1 MTRDRTDNQQ
11 AEDPAPISPDQMWVR
26 LRAGDQTVLEELY
39 REHAE
44 RLRRF
49 FQGGLLD
56 RDEAEDCVHEVFTR
70 AATAA
75 TATDAK
81 EVAELRP
88 WLWGIAKNVRSGRNK
103 VAAGTRSR
111 LADHPVEVAADQ
123 QPHEERGF
131 DSYGKWELV
140 AAVWEVIECLP
151 RARQALMKTI
161 IKLRGPDADVP
172 SAAVA
177 KELGPDWTATRVD
190 RELSRARAQIR
201 VALGVLAVAR
211 GIRSCTQAVSCVH
224 SPSLHGPVRYAQIS
238 AADRSALTSHANPDS
253 CKSCHLVF
261 RNAGQSSEWA
271 LGPAGLLLLSTYLD
285 GDDDERRRAILALWS
300 HAPSETAALSGSATT
315 VVTIVPT
322 AALAGQPPAGLL
334 KRVAN
339 SLRSVT
345 DAATRQVL
353 TLPGFSEAAQA
364 IQNIPTVARAIAAV
378 ATVIVVAFLTASHHP
393 KTTTSPPAATIAT
406 FTAMPSPKPA
416 APQAEA
422 PHPSTSAV
430 APPPT
435 TEPSTNPP
443 APTPTSSQPPT
454 TTTTPPAPTPTPS
467 ASTTAPPPPPP
478 PPSTFPIA
486 INASATSYVNIAI
499 SDDPTWK
506 DAHTE
511 QHFSLPPGTHQL
523 RTLGGP
529 SIPFDVTAAGRID
542 YDPKYDPIFTGRGTT
557 TLAVHGTARI
567 TANITDTS
575 YTAYS
580 IAGNYT
586 GRDRSPELVLV
597 PGPHGIGL
605 DGRFGWIQFDV
616 TTAGRIDYD
625 PKYDPIFTGRGTTAL
640 AVHGLPITI
649 DARSATFASFS
660 IPGVTGP
667 VDARQLHT
675 FSLLPGT
682 HQVVPSAGATIAFS
696 MTTAGN
702 VDYDASLDDI
712 LDGRGT
718 PTLLFRGPTLG
729 LLLLFVLGG
738 CSFWHLAGLDS
749 PLLLTVGLVDR
760 EAVSRRIRTRP
771 RRTKARLICI
781 PARLIRHSRGLTLR
795 PPPGHPLLAEILT
808 RIRALPTPTQPPPA
822 YRPRSPTGTRE
833 P

>member
-1 MTRDRTDNQQ
+1 MTQDRTNDQQ

-56 RDEAEDCVHEVFTR
+56 RDEAADCVHEVFTR

-111 LADHPVEVAADQ
+111 LSDHPVEVAADQ

-151 RARQALMKTI
+151 QARQALMKTI

-190 RELSRARAQIR
+190 RELNRARAQIR

-211 GIRSCTQAVSCVH
+211 GIRSCTQAVSCVS
-224 SPSLHGPVRYAQIS
+224 SPSLYNGPVRYAEIT

-322 AALAGQPPAGLL
+322 AALAGQTPTGLL

-353 TLPGFSEAAQA
+353 KLPGFSEAAQA
-364 IQNIPTVARAIAAV
+364 IQNVPTVARAIAAI
-378 ATVIVVAFLTASHHP
+378 ATVIMLAFLTASHPTTNTRPPATTIAEPHAATTIQP
-393 KTTTSPPAATIAT
+393 PNQRTPTNAPTTTTSPTPQTSPAPSMS
-406 FTAMPSPKPA
+406 TA
-416 APQAEA
+416 
-422 PHPSTSAV
+422 PSTSESIQRPNSPA
-430 APPPT
+430 AST
-435 TEPSTNPP
+435 TSTTTSP
-443 APTPTSSQPPT
+443 APTPTDTSL
-454 TTTTPPAPTPTPS
+454 APTPPPS
-467 ASTTAPPPPPP
+467 TSTTTSPPP
-478 PPSTFPIA
+478 PPSTSTFAIA
-486 INASATSYVNIAI
+486 INASATSYLNIAI

-523 RTLGGP
+523 RTWGGP
-529 SIPFDVTAAGRID
+529 SIPFDVSSAGRVD
-542 YDPKYDPIFTGRGTT
+542 YDPQYDPIFTGRGTA
-557 TLAVHGTARI
+557 TLTLHGTTQIAIDITPTSYNAYQFIEGYYPRTRQFEFTVIPGRHDLQLPGRTGLLPIEI
-567 TANITDTS
+567 TAD
-575 YTAYS
+575 
-580 IAGNYT
+580 
-586 GRDRSPELVLV
+586 
-597 PGPHGIGL
+597 
-605 DGRFGWIQFDV
+605 
-616 TTAGRIDYD
+616 GRIDYD
-625 PKYDPIFTGRGTTAL
+625 PQYNTIFTGRNTTTL
-640 AVHGLPITI
+640 TLHGFPITI

-660 IPGVTGP
+660 VPGVTGP
-667 VDARQLHT
+667 MDARQLHT

-696 MTTAGN
+696 VTAAGN
-702 VDYDASLDDI
+702 VDYDASLDDV

-729 LLLLFVLGG
+729 LFLLFVLGG
-738 CSFWHLAGLDS
+738 CYFSRLAGRDS
-749 PLLLTVGLVDR
+749 PPLPTVGLMDR
-760 EAVSRRIRTRP
+760 EAVSRRIRTRS
-771 RRTKARLICI
+771 RRRV
-781 PARLIRHSRGLTLR
+781 PTLV
-795 PPPGHPLLAEILT
+795 G
-808 RIRALPTPTQPPPA
+808 
-822 YRPRSPTGTRE
+822 
-833 P
+833 

>member
-322 AALAGQPPAGLL
+322 AALAGQTPTGLL

-353 TLPGFSEAAQA
+353 KLPGFSEAAQA

-393 KTTTSPPAATIAT
+393 KTTT
-406 FTAMPSPKPA
+406 
-416 APQAEA
+416 
-422 PHPSTSAV
+422 
-430 APPPT
+430 
-435 TEPSTNPP
+435 EPSTNPP

-454 TTTTPPAPTPTPS
+454 TEPSANSPAPASQAALQPTSTTTSPAPTPTPS

-542 YDPKYDPIFTGRGTT
+542 YDPKYDPIFTGRGTATLAVHGTARITANITDTSYTAYSIAGNYTGRDRSPELVLVPGPHGIGLDGRFWWIQFDVTTAGRIDYDPKYDPISTGRGTT

-625 PKYDPIFTGRGTTAL
+625 PKYDPIFTGRGTATL
-640 AVHGLPITI
+640 AVHGT
-649 DARSATFASFS
+649 AR
-660 IPGVTGP
+660 
-667 VDARQLHT
+667 
-675 FSLLPGT
+675 
-682 HQVVPSAGATIAFS
+682 
-696 MTTAGN
+696 
-702 VDYDASLDDI
+702 
-712 LDGRGT
+712 
-718 PTLLFRGPTLG
+718 
-729 LLLLFVLGG
+729 
-738 CSFWHLAGLDS
+738 
-749 PLLLTVGLVDR
+749 
-760 EAVSRRIRTRP
+760 
-771 RRTKARLICI
+771 
-781 PARLIRHSRGLTLR
+781 
-795 PPPGHPLLAEILT
+795 
-808 RIRALPTPTQPPPA
+808 
-822 YRPRSPTGTRE
+822 
-833 P
+833 